1 VAWLEKGKKSWRA
14 YLDGRAGPE
23 FREIYDREPPQFSP
37 DGKHLVYFARD
48 KDKKMHLAVF
58 GGEDRA
64 HDIVPPRAVFR
75 QSAVEYWGID
85 GNRLRKQVLPL
96 P

>member
-1 VAWLEKGKKSWRA
+1 
-14 YLDGRAGPE
+14 
-23 FREIYDREPPQFSP
+23 
-37 DGKHLVYFARD
+37 
-48 KDKKMHLAVF
+48 MHIVVF